1 MTDKNDDRLDAIEER
16 LERGS
21 DRMDAIERA
30 LKANTEATLEGNRD
44 AREVL
49 EIFQAVK
56 GGIKVL
62 GWIGVM
68 VKWLA
73 PLATL
78 GVTAYS
84 AFYAMT
90 HGGQLPP
97 KP

>member
-1 MTDKNDDRLDAIEER
+1 MTDKTEDRLNAIEGR

-62 GWIGVM
+62 GWIGAM

-78 GVTAYS
+78 CFAAYS